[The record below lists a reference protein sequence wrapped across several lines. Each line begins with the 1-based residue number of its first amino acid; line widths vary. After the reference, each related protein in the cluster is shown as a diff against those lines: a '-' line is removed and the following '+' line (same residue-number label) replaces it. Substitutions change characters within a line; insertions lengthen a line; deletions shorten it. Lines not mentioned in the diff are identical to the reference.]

1 MLNINKLLDNSQNCL
16 TMNKYFTVDAFFSY
30 FISDEFVKDVY
41 IECVTKELIKGYFPV
56 ESPKI
61 LRDTTCI

>member
-1 MLNINKLLDNSQNCL
+1 
-16 TMNKYFTVDAFFSY
+16 MNKYFTVDAFFSY